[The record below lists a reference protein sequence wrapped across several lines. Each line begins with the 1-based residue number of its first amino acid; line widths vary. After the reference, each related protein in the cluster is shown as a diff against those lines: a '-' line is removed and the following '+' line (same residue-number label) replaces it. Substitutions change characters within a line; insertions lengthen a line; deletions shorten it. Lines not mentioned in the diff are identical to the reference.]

1 MNPGQVVG
9 PRVVLVLG
17 GEIVT
22 QGAKDAEAA
31 EGAEHGHLRGLIE
44 EAVGWGDTKSGGRGR
59 AVAMRALHGTGK
71 ADAGV
76 IPRAV
81 AVGVPSPC
89 APCMERVKL
98 MRASFTR
105 VLRKADVRLRLP
117 TAACPARAC

>member
-44 EAVGWGDTKSGGRGR
+44 EAVGWGDTESGSGRR
-59 AVAMRALHGTGK
+59 AIAVGALHGTRK
-71 ADAGV
+71 ADAGFV
-76 IPRAV
+76 HQGLAEGGREVEAGHV
-81 AVGVPSPC
+81 VVPG
-89 APCMERVKL
+89 E
-98 MRASFTR
+98 
-105 VLRKADVRLRLP
+105 RLRG
-117 TAACPARAC
+117 TTT